1 MIGTTIGRYEILSL
15 LGAGGMGEVYQA
27 RDTRLGRI
35 VAVKILP
42 KQLAE
47 DRERIQRFEREAR
60 LLASLNHVNIATLF
74 GFEENEG
81 THFLVM
87 ELVDGAT
94 LAERIAR
101 GPIPLAE
108 ALTIARQIADA
119 LEAAHEKGVIHR
131 DLKPANVKITT
142 DGKVKVLDFGLAKAL
157 IAPAHGDFLSSPT
170 MSVGGTYAGVVLGT
184 APYMSP
190 EQAKG
195 LDVDQRSDV
204 FAFGCVLF
212 EMLTGRRSFPGDT
225 VTDAIASVLAREPDM
240 TTLPSGVHPR
250 LHEIL
255 RRCLEKDQKRRWQA
269 VGDLRVELEAISLD
283 PHGLSVPS
291 TQAARRPRWTFIAP
305 AALAGAVAA
314 AATAAVFWSLRP
326 QPPPAAVTRFSYV
339 LPKDQ
344 SFTRAGR
351 HVFAMSPDGSNVVYV
366 ANNQLYLKP
375 MADMDAKPI
384 AGTAQ
389 DVDTPFFSP
398 DGKWIAFEAVAEGK
412 LKKVAVSGGPVVT
425 LAEID
430 NPYGAF
436 WASGDQ
442 IFVGQGTKGIVR
454 VSANGGKPETVVTV
468 KPGELA
474 QSPQLLP
481 DGDHLLFTLAEGN
494 GDEQWDKAQIV
505 IQSLG
510 SGARTVLVNG
520 GTDARYVRT
529 GHVIYAVGATVFAV
543 PVDIKTR
550 RVSGAP
556 VPILDGVSRAASNTG
571 AAFIAVSDNGSLGFV
586 PGSVANASTS
596 VRLAFISRNGQTTA
610 LNVPQRPYFQP
621 RISPDGR
628 QLAVEVK
635 EGKEA
640 NIWVYD
646 LSGTTAMRRL
656 TFSGKNRTPL
666 WTRDGRVVFTSDR
679 EGDSGLFWQLA
690 DGSGPAE
697 RLTTAEAD
705 VFHTPDSWSPTGALI
720 FERNGTKVHTSLW
733 FVFPDGDR
741 KPQSLVD
748 PVNRSSSVG
757 DATVSPDGKWFLYAA
772 GDSTVGI
779 RVYAQPFPPSG
790 AKYEMSPN
798 LTTEPAWSPDGRE
811 IFYVDISGKTRLMAV
826 DVRTQPSFGIGTP
839 APLPIEGFAIRD
851 GARSYDITPD
861 GKRFL
866 VMLPASETTSGETL
880 QINVVLNW
888 FHDLEQRVP
897 AMPDHKR

>member
-27 RDTRLGRI
+27 RDTRLGRV

-74 GFEENEG
+74 GFEEHAG

-87 ELVDGAT
+87 ELIDGAT

-108 ALTIARQIADA
+108 ALTIARQIAEA
-119 LEAAHEKGVIHR
+119 LEAAHEKGVVHR

-142 DGKVKVLDFGLAKAL
+142 DGKVKVLDFGLAKAM

-170 MSVGGTYAGVVLGT
+170 ISVGGTYAGVVLGT

-190 EQAKG
+190 EQARG
-195 LDVDQRSDV
+195 LDVDPRSDV

-240 TTLPSGVHPR
+240 ATLPPGIHPR

-255 RRCLEKDQKRRWQA
+255 RRCLEKDQRRRWQA

-283 PHGLSVPS
+283 PHGLSVPRM
-291 TQAARRPRWTFIAP
+291 QAARRPLWAVIAP
-305 AALAGAVAA
+305 AALGGAVVAAAVAA
-314 AATAAVFWSLRP
+314 ALWSLRP
-326 QPPPAAVTRFSYV
+326 PPPPAPVTRFSYA
-339 LPKDQ
+339 LPRDQ
-344 SFTRAGR
+344 TFTRAGR
-351 HVFAMSPDGSNVVYV
+351 HVFAISPDGSNVVYV

-384 AGTAQ
+384 VGTAQ

-398 DGKWIAFEAVAEGK
+398 DGKWIAFAAVSESK
-412 LKKVAVSGGPVVT
+412 LKKVAVTGGAIVT

-436 WASGDQ
+436 WAAGDQ
-442 IFVGQGTKGIVR
+442 IFVGQGPKGIVR

-468 KPGELA
+468 KPGEFA

-481 DGDHLLFTLAEGN
+481 DGDHLLFTLAAGSS
-494 GDEQWDKAQIV
+494 DERWDQAQIV
-505 IQSLG
+505 IQSLH
-510 SGARTVLVNG
+510 SGARTVVVNG
-520 GTDARYVRT
+520 GTDARYVPT
-529 GHVIYAVGATVFAV
+529 GHVIYTLGATVFALPFNLNTMGPSGGPV
-543 PVDIKTR
+543 PV
-550 RVSGAP
+550 
-556 VPILDGVSRAASNTG
+556 LDGVSRAASITG
-571 AAFIAVSDNGSLGFV
+571 AVFIAVSENGSLGFV

-596 VRLAFISRNGQTTA
+596 VRLAFMSRNGQTTL

-621 RISPDGR
+621 RLSPDGR
-628 QLAVEVK
+628 QLAVEVR

-646 LSGTTAMRRL
+646 VSGTTAMRRL
-656 TFSGKNRTPL
+656 TFSGNNRTPI
-666 WTRDGRVVFTSDR
+666 WARDGRVVFTSDR

-705 VFHTPDSWSPTGALI
+705 VFHAADSWSPTGAVI
-720 FERNGTKVHTSLW
+720 FERNRSKANNSLW
-733 FVFPDGDR
+733 FVFLDGDR
-741 KPQSLVD
+741 KPRSLVD
-748 PVNRSSSVG
+748 PLNRSSFVG
-757 DATVSPDGKWFLYAA
+757 DADVSPDGKWLLYSA
-772 GDSTVGI
+772 GDSTSGI
-779 RVYAQPFPPSG
+779 RVYAQPFPPNG
-790 AKYEMSPN
+790 AKYEVSPN
-798 LTTEPAWSPDGRE
+798 LTTEPAWSSNGRE
-811 IFYVDISGKTRLMAV
+811 IFYADISGRTRLMAV
-826 DVRTQPSFGIGTP
+826 DVRTQPSFDIGTP
-839 APLPIEGFAIRD
+839 APLRIEGFEIRE

-866 VMLPASETTSGETL
+866 VMLPASETTSGEAP

-888 FHDLEQRVP
+888 FQELKQRAP
-897 AMPDHKR
+897 ARSNQHP